1 MAEAE
6 RHENEA
12 KERTLAAERQKRPLE
27 DADVN
32 TITDTIKE
40 HTGKRVRF
48 SGKELLLV
56 ILEVAQ
62 DIDNCDEGN
71 LRHDIIL
78 FGMHWIQ
85 KYIDSWLISIWPI
98 DSKLSQ

>member
-6 RHENEA
+6 RRENEA
-12 KERTLAAERQKRPLE
+12 NARSLAAERQKRPLE

-32 TITDTIKE
+32 TIKDAIKE

-48 SGKELLLV
+48 SGKEQLLD

-62 DIDNCDEGN
+62 DTDDCDQGR
-71 LRHDIIL
+71 LKPDFFL
-78 FGMHWIQ
+78 FNMIN
-85 KYIDSWLISIWPI
+85 
-98 DSKLSQ
+98 